1 MTQRAHLKTVA
12 RPVPG
17 PPRCRV
23 MRWTES
29 VGSIDQVSRQPDASH
44 GGRRYVPVSK
54 WRYALDPPSAKGVGS
69 GPERC
74 SNVAVTRQMRPHGHS
89 IASSTWPVISPGV
102 SSPHSQWIVVEER
115 WFRHPDREQWS
126 RRHCLSMLNR
136 GGFLRVAFAARSAPL
151 PDQHAC
157 VPGKCGSSCTHLDN
171 CTAIRHQIPVP
182 LSNPPISRG

>member
-29 VGSIDQVSRQPDASH
+29 VSSIDQVSRQPDAGH

-69 GPERC
+69 GPERR

-89 IASSTWPVISPGV
+89 IASSTWPAISPGV
-102 SSPHSQWIVVEER
+102 SSPHSQWTVVEER
-115 WFRHPDREQWS
+115 WISTSGS
-126 RRHCLSMLNR
+126 RTMVASSLLVNAQSR
-136 GGFLRVAFAARSAPL
+136 GIPPGCICRSISPAPRSARMRAGQVWFIL
-151 PDQHAC
+151 HT
-157 VPGKCGSSCTHLDN
+157 S
-171 CTAIRHQIPVP
+171 
-182 LSNPPISRG
+182 

>member
-1 MTQRAHLKTVA
+1 MTQRAHLKTLA

-29 VGSIDQVSRQPDASH
+29 VGSIDQVSRQPVAGH

-69 GPERC
+69 GPERR

-102 SSPHSQWIVVEER
+102 SSPHSQWTVVEER
-115 WFRHPDREQWS
+115 WISTSGS
-126 RRHCLSMLNR
+126 RTMGRIVIVCRTTGLIEGKPSW
-136 GGFLRVAFAARSAPL
+136 LRSPLDQPRS
-151 PDQHAC
+151 QISTHAC
-157 VPGKCGSSCTHLDN
+157 RASVVHI
-171 CTAIRHQIPVP
+171 A
-182 LSNPPISRG
+182 